1 MSSSVISHDG
11 VKVDSPN
18 AGGGVPVL
26 VRLKN
31 AGLKQLMDVNR
42 ELWLLLT
49 MFAIAAVMN
58 FVVDAQKMV
67 LGFYTFPT
75 LLSAYFFGRRHAV
88 LTACGSIFL
97 VGIVMYYNPHLMGRQ
112 LPTALPV
119 EEKWFDVSVWGGIL
133 IVTAYT
139 MGTLYEHK
147 QRHMAELRDTYNGI
161 LLILQ
166 QFISKDKYTQN
177 HSYRVSVYACRIAR
191 EMGMNSDTIE
201 DIRAAALLHDIGKL
215 DVSREILYKAAK
227 LTKTEYEQMQ
237 QHVSTG
243 VAMLSPVG
251 GSLRR
256 VLPII
261 LAHHDKYDGT
271 GYTPKVGDDIP
282 LEARILS
289 VADVYD
295 SLTSD
300 RPYRKAMSPFDAKE
314 IIVKGSGTDFDPRVV
329 NGFVSAF
336 QRREMEVPEV
346 VL

>member
-1 MSSSVISHDG
+1 MS
-11 VKVDSPN
+11 
-18 AGGGVPVL
+18 
-26 VRLKN
+26 
-31 AGLKQLMDVNR
+31 NR

-191 EMGMNSDTIE
+191 EMGMNSETIE

-227 LTKTEYEQMQ
+227 LTKTEYEQIQ

-271 GYTPKVGDDIP
+271 GYTPRVGDDIP
-282 LEARILS
+282 LEAAHPERCGRVRFADERS
-289 VADVYD
+289 PVSQSDVAVRCERDHRERLGD
-295 SLTSD
+295 GF
-300 RPYRKAMSPFDAKE
+300 R
-314 IIVKGSGTDFDPRVV
+314 PRVV

>member
-1 MSSSVISHDG
+1 
-11 VKVDSPN
+11 
-18 AGGGVPVL
+18 
-26 VRLKN
+26 
-31 AGLKQLMDVNR
+31 MDVNR

-227 LTKTEYEQMQ
+227 LTKTEYEQIQ

-271 GYTPKVGDDIP
+271 GYTPKSWRRYSVGSPHPERGGCIRFADERSP
-282 LEARILS
+282 LSQGDVAVRCERDHREGLGDGFRSASREWLRERLPAARNGS
-289 VADVYD
+289 A
-295 SLTSD
+295 
-300 RPYRKAMSPFDAKE
+300 
-314 IIVKGSGTDFDPRVV
+314 GSGALR
-329 NGFVSAF
+329 N
-336 QRREMEVPEV
+336 
-346 VL
+346 